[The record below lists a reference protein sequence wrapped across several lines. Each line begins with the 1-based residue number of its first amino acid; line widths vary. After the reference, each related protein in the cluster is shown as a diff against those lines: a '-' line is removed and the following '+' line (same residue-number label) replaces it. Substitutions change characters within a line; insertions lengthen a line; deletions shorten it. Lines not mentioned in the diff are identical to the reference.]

1 MHAMETVI
9 FVYQKK
15 CRTKVAIDHFR
26 DFFSLRK
33 LSFFN
38 KQLVNPKA
46 SFGKS
51 PPVAFSRITKTRLA
65 KKKLTRYKSSQQQ
78 QRIWSDYS
86 QQPFPMESVKRERK
100 LSDESSSSRKL
111 SVAGSARRFSATAFV
126 SGFKKTDNVERSQ
139 AKRNPHERYEN
150 TYRLE
155 PKHRFPEGKVQAIIE
170 EALETLATHKYSATH
185 SPFMAKLLSS
195 RVLESVK
202 QLNIE
207 RYKVICLTT
216 IGSKASQG
224 LRIASRCLWD
234 GQCDTFVNACFE
246 NERFFAVCTV
256 YGVYYE

>member
-1 MHAMETVI
+1 
-9 FVYQKK
+9 
-15 CRTKVAIDHFR
+15 
-26 DFFSLRK
+26 
-33 LSFFN
+33 
-38 KQLVNPKA
+38 
-46 SFGKS
+46 
-51 PPVAFSRITKTRLA
+51 
-65 KKKLTRYKSSQQQ
+65 
-78 QRIWSDYS
+78 
-86 QQPFPMESVKRERK
+86 MESVKRERK

-126 SGFKKTDNVERSQ
+126 SGFKKTDNVDRSQ
-139 AKRNPHERYEN
+139 AKRNPHESYEN